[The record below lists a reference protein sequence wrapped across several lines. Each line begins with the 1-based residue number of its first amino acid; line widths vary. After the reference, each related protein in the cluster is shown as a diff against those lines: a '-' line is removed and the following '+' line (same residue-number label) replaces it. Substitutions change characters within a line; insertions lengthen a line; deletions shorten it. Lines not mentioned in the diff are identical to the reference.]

1 MEHLRL
7 FPTNIFRFKNAYSN
21 VNEIKNIKIGN
32 FTNPIV
38 IPGGFLIL
46 KIKDKRKVEKKIDL
60 EKEMNLIV
68 KKKTNEQLNQFS
80 NIYFNKI
87 KKNVL
92 INEL

>member
-1 MEHLRL
+1 
-7 FPTNIFRFKNAYSN
+7 
-21 VNEIKNIKIGN
+21 
-32 FTNPIV
+32 
-38 IPGGFLIL
+38 
-46 KIKDKRKVEKKIDL
+46 
-60 EKEMNLIV
+60 MNLIV